1 MGGGSNPTARER
13 TNLDLSRPAT
23 ASAPTRRFKASRIL
37 GYSTRDFHCRARRPQ
52 SAPTARERQ
61 LLAQPPRRPSVADQ
75 FDMHAR
81 GMGIDAILGAA
92 SQRGADERR
101 RRELSRAIPN
111 LACRLQER
119 ASALLAMQSEARMH
133 SDLPS
138 RAVSTWEEVQ
148 QALHEGSA
156 RLHEALAHTQP
167 ARHRH
172 RRPSYEGG
180 MGGDPSRRHLTLD
193 AGFARVKESS
203 VPAVQMRRRRCTRG
217 LGGSEAVAARA
228 PAARQAAT
236 RAVHSSRTR
245 GKSSSSAA
253 AVAAQARVAAATAA
267 KHRPLA
273 RGGSIK
279 AAHWSR
285 REVSMRATHLSVGD
299 VLAKFEQLARAL
311 QNGVTH
317 MPRLLHRVRP
327 PPHPRMARCR
337 AARGGEPSAM
347 ADTVPHVEV
356 ATASFEEVITSPIAD
371 LVLLH
376 DALQLGIDAVD
387 KLARAV
393 VLPEEELGAL
403 AHDVFTVHKY
413 AKKMVHNT
421 VMRKMRRKKDGSKAR
436 EREAHHTKLLVAKE

>member
-1 MGGGSNPTARER
+1 MRGGPTAQER

-23 ASAPTRRFKASRIL
+23 ASTPTRRFKASRIL
-37 GYSTRDFHCRARRPQ
+37 GYSTREFHCRAQ
-52 SAPTARERQ
+52 SAPAARERQ
-61 LLAQPPRRPSVADQ
+61 LLTQTPRRPSVADQ

-81 GMGIDAILGAA
+81 GMGIDATLGAA
-92 SQRGADERR
+92 SQRSVDERR
-101 RRELSRAIPN
+101 RRELSRAIPS

-180 MGGDPSRRHLTLD
+180 MGGDPSRRHLILD
-193 AGFARVKESS
+193 AGFARVKE
-203 VPAVQMRRRRCTRG
+203 PAVHMRRWRCTRG
-217 LGGSEAVAARA
+217 LGGPEAVAARA
-228 PAARQAAT
+228 PAARLAAT
-236 RAVHSSRTR
+236 RAVHSSRAR
-245 GKSSSSAA
+245 EKSSSLAA
-253 AVAAQARVAAATAA
+253 AVAAQARVAAATAT
-267 KHRPLA
+267 KHRPPS

-299 VLAKFEQLARAL
+299 VLAKFKQLARAL

-327 PPHPRMARCR
+327 PPHPRMARSR
-337 AARGGEPSAM
+337 AAPGGGAGAM

-356 ATASFEEVITSPIAD
+356 ATSSFEEVITSPIAD

-403 AHDVFTVHKY
+403 AHDVFKVHKY

-421 VMRKMRRKKDGSKAR
+421 VMRKMCRKKDGSKVR
-436 EREAHHTKLLVAKE
+436 EREAHHAKLLVAKE